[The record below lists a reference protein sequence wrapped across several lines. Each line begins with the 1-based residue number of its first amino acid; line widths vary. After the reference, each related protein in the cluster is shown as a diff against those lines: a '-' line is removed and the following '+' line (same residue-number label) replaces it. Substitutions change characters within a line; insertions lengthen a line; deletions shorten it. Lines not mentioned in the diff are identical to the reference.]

1 MKLTHIVKDIQ
12 KVMSEE
18 EFLTLEN
25 DLLREELDFQD
36 KAHSLELIETVLNCI
51 EKEGAISKSIEI
63 MFGENF
69 SDLSNAKEELKK
81 AYDAAL
87 EALINLF
94 PAKDL
99 QSLDPIKAGCD
110 VLIQKLEKLKHDAGT
125 HVVSRLDYEFS
136 QTEQLSE
143 HAHRIKAALKRVNEL
158 IKGGFGDMVAK
169 GGANDAFIE
178 IKDILTGKTE
188 LDPAGSGYSGSEST
202 SMIRGCN
209 FMIDAITDLKK
220 LATDLHQ
227 ILSMLDSK
235 VAHPQTRQLVERVLR
250 FLIRTGFMLASK
262 DVRMF
267 EKGVRER
274 IYDKKEDYKV
284 DPDKMF

>member
-51 EKEGAISKSIEI
+51 EKEGTISKSIEI

-69 SDLSNAKEELKK
+69 SDLSNATEELKK
-81 AYDAAL
+81 AYDTAL
-87 EALINLF
+87 EGLINLF
-94 PAKDL
+94 SAKDL

-110 VLIQKLEKLKHDAGT
+110 VLIKKLEKLKHDAGT
-125 HVVSRLDYEFS
+125 HVVSRLDYEFT

-143 HAHRIKAALKRVNEL
+143 HAHRIKAALKRVNE
-158 IKGGFGDMVAK
+158 IVGSGIDSIDHDQARDVY
-169 GGANDAFIE
+169 IE
-178 IKDILTGKTE
+178 IKRILTGETK
-188 LDPAGSGYSGSEST
+188 LAPAGSGYSDEGAT

-209 FMIDAITDLKK
+209 FLIDAITDLKK

-227 ILSMLDSK
+227 ILK
-235 VAHPQTRQLVERVLR
+235 KFNTGVANPQTRQLIERTLR
-250 FLIRTGFMLASK
+250 FLICTGFILASR

-267 EKGVRER
+267 EKGVREK
-274 IYDKKEDYKV
+274 IYDKKEDMKAIV
-284 DPDKMF
+284 DY